1 MASLS
6 HASLPP
12 IEVAARQ
19 EYEYYGSTLTTNT
32 ALKFALLIALGVIAL
47 LGFDHVRMAQIAAT
61 PQRLV
66 IRVNEVG
73 RAEAVAYSSFAY
85 QPQAPEI
92 RYFLSQFVVGYY
104 GRNHKTVREQYVN
117 SLYFLDRQL
126 FSVIESQDR
135 RSQWLPKFLTSSDDD
150 MNVLVNNVVIE
161 DLAAEPYRARVE
173 FTKVFSNTT
182 GTEIK
187 RENWAA
193 DSCSASAR
201 TFPIRSF
208 LTTRSVSPSRS
219 SGTTKRFV
227 KPRLHSKENS
237 MTHPSLRSKT
247 SNRTRKSKS
256 VYVRRWRVPSGLMAS
271 TRTAVP

>member
-1 MASLS
+1 MAALP

-12 IEVAARQ
+12 IEIAARQ

-47 LGFDHVRMAQIAAT
+47 LGFDHVRMARIAAN
-61 PQRLV
+61 PQRV
-66 IRVNEVG
+66 FVRINEVG
-73 RAEAVAYSSFAY
+73 RAEAVAYSDFAY
-85 QPQAPEI
+85 HPQAPEI
-92 RYFLSQFVVGYY
+92 RYFLSQFVIGYY

-126 FSVIESQDR
+126 FDVVDGQDR

-150 MNVLVNNVVIE
+150 VNIAVNNVVIE

-173 FTKVFSNTT
+173 FTKVFTNTT

-193 DSCSASAR
+193 E
-201 TFPIRSF
+201 F
-208 LTTRSVSPSRS
+208 LF
-219 SGTTKRFV
+219 RFNPNV
-227 KPRLHSKENS
+227 PNS
-237 MTHPSLRSKT
+237 L
-247 SNRTRKSKS
+247 
-256 VYVRRWRVPSGLMAS
+256 VPHNPLGLAI
-271 TRTAVP
+271 TYFRQDQAFR

>member
-1 MASLS
+1 MSTLP

-47 LGFDHVRMAQIAAT
+47 LGVDHVRMARIAAN
-61 PQRLV
+61 PQRIV
-66 IRVNEVG
+66 VRINDVG
-73 RAEAVAYSSFAY
+73 RAEAVAYSNFAY

-92 RYFLSQFVVGYY
+92 RYFLSQFVIGFY

-126 FSVIESQDR
+126 FDVIDSQDR

-150 MNVLVNNVVIE
+150 VNVAINNVVIE
-161 DLAAEPYRARVE
+161 DLTAEPYRARVE
-173 FTKVFSNTT
+173 FTKIFTNTT
-182 GTEIK
+182 GTEMK

-193 DSCSASAR
+193 E
-201 TFPIRSF
+201 F
-208 LTTRSVSPSRS
+208 LF
-219 SGTTKRFV
+219 RFNPNV
-227 KPRLHSKENS
+227 PNS
-237 MTHPSLRSKT
+237 LIPHNPL
-247 SNRTRKSKS
+247 
-256 VYVRRWRVPSGLMAS
+256 GLAI
-271 TRTAVP
+271 TYFRQDQAFR

>member
-1 MASLS
+1 MATLS

-32 ALKFALLIALGVIAL
+32 ALKVALLIALGVIAL
-47 LGFDHVRMAQIAAT
+47 LGVDHVRMARIAAN
-61 PQRLV
+61 PQRIV
-66 IRVNEVG
+66 VRINDVG
-73 RAEAVAYSSFAY
+73 RAEAVAYSNFAY

-92 RYFLSQFVVGYY
+92 RYFLSQFVIGYY

-126 FSVIESQDR
+126 FNVIDSQDR

-150 MNVLVNNVVIE
+150 VNVVINNVVIE

-173 FTKVFSNTT
+173 FTKIFTNTT

-193 DSCSASAR
+193 E
-201 TFPIRSF
+201 F
-208 LTTRSVSPSRS
+208 LF
-219 SGTTKRFV
+219 RFNPNV
-227 KPRLHSKENS
+227 PNS
-237 MTHPSLRSKT
+237 L
-247 SNRTRKSKS
+247 
-256 VYVRRWRVPSGLMAS
+256 VPHNPLGLAI
-271 TRTAVP
+271 TYFRQDQAFR

>member
-1 MASLS
+1 MATLP

-12 IEVAARQ
+12 IEIAARQ

-47 LGFDHVRMAQIAAT
+47 LGYDHVRMARIAAN
-61 PQRLV
+61 PQRIV
-66 IRVNEVG
+66 VRINEVG
-73 RAEAVAYSSFAY
+73 RAEAVAYSNFAY

-92 RYFLSQFVVGYY
+92 RYFLSQFVIGYY

-126 FSVIESQDR
+126 FDVIDSQDR

-150 MNVLVNNVVIE
+150 VNVLVNNVVIE
-161 DLAAEPYRARVE
+161 DLTTEPYRARVE
-173 FTKVFSNTT
+173 FTKVFTNTT

-193 DSCSASAR
+193 EFLFRFNPDVPNSLVPHNPLGLAI
-201 TFPIRSF
+201 TFFRQDQAF
-208 LTTRSVSPSRS
+208 R
-219 SGTTKRFV
+219 
-227 KPRLHSKENS
+227 
-237 MTHPSLRSKT
+237 
-247 SNRTRKSKS
+247 
-256 VYVRRWRVPSGLMAS
+256 
-271 TRTAVP
+271 

>member
-1 MASLS
+1 MSQLS

-12 IEVAARQ
+12 IEMAARQ

-47 LGFDHVRMAQIAAT
+47 LGLDHVRMARIAAN
-61 PQRLV
+61 PQRIIV
-66 IRVNEVG
+66 RINDVG
-73 RAEAVAYSSFAY
+73 RAEAVAYSDFAY
-85 QPQAPEI
+85 HPQAQEI
-92 RYFLSQFVVGYY
+92 RYFLTQFVIGYY

-126 FSVIESQDR
+126 FDVVDGQDR

-150 MNVLVNNVVIE
+150 VNIAVNNVVIE

-173 FTKVFSNTT
+173 FTKVFTNTT

-193 DSCSASAR
+193 E
-201 TFPIRSF
+201 F
-208 LTTRSVSPSRS
+208 LFRFNPSVP
-219 SGTTKRFV
+219 
-227 KPRLHSKENS
+227 NS
-237 MTHPSLRSKT
+237 L
-247 SNRTRKSKS
+247 
-256 VYVRRWRVPSGLMAS
+256 VPHNPLGLAI
-271 TRTAVP
+271 TYFRQDQAFR